1 MQSLYK
7 DIRLQAVTSAIAI
20 MGTAGL
26 ALSGQ
31 LNPLMLAPSLGILY
45 GYYRVFKGRPPLSSR
60 LVGALSLITLLI
72 LAIDGVFIT
81 RDFFIAIA
89 HMTIAF
95 QAIKSFDL
103 REPWDYLQVYF
114 MSLIQIVI
122 LSELSHSITVGV
134 VFSSFL
140 ATLVIA
146 NVMSHFIYEGTIGR
160 VSLFKPAVFISL
172 MVFSLTVVLF
182 VITPRVG
189 SGFTWRKAQKGIK
202 SVGFSERVN
211 LGSFGEVLLN
221 PEIVMRVELPK
232 WRESIYLKGGTLD
245 YFDGSSWSYTIKRR
259 LSVFREGGLFIVGP
273 YEPSRALTYK
283 IYAEPLDT
291 DIVFGID
298 SMVAFASQE
307 GRFAET
313 DSEGMS
319 FLPAKRNRLISYT
332 AYSEEDLRLPVK
344 SKERYLQLPDGM
356 GRIEELARKIT
367 LGSKSPLQRA
377 LSIEKYLKA
386 NYTYSLSTEP
396 PPPDMSVIDYF
407 LFNSKKGFC
416 EHYST
421 SMALMLRTIGIPSRI
436 VTGFYV
442 GNISPAGEYVIV
454 RQSNA
459 HSWVEAEID
468 GSWRRFDPTPAS
480 IREKPSGVFLYLDS
494 LRLKWYRYVIG
505 FSAKDQRA
513 IAGAL
518 SEPFEMPIKKIPSVP
533 GRIFLYIVI
542 TFALVWFLI
551 LLPKRIRRISP
562 ETSYYLRFLKRV
574 KKHGG
579 NIGPHSTS
587 HDVLREALRL
597 GWDRGIDRLITIY
610 EEVRFGG
617 RPLGAKERTL
627 LQRLSSCQPNSP
639 TKGTKTHGT

>member
-1 MQSLYK
+1 
-7 DIRLQAVTSAIAI
+7 VIAL
-20 MGTAGL
+20 MGTGGL

-31 LNPLMLAPSLGILY
+31 LNPLMLAPSLGIFY
-45 GYYRVFKGRPPLSSR
+45 GYYRVFRGRPPLSSR
-60 LVGALSLITLLI
+60 LIGALSLITLFI

-122 LSELSHSITVGV
+122 LSELSHSIMVGI

-146 NVMSHFIYEGTIGR
+146 SVIAHFIYEGTIGR

-172 MVFSLTVVLF
+172 VVFSLTVLFF

-202 SVGFSERVN
+202 SVGFSDRVN

-232 WRESIYLKGGTLD
+232 WRESIYLRGGTLD

-259 LSVFREGGLFIVGP
+259 LSLFREGGLFIVGP
-273 YEPSRALTYK
+273 YEPSRALTTQK

-298 SMVAFASQE
+298 GIVAFASQE

-313 DSEGMS
+313 DGEGMS

-332 AYSEEDLRLPVK
+332 VYSEEDLRLSVRN
-344 SKERYLQLPDGM
+344 KERYLQLPDQM
-356 GRIEELARKIT
+356 GRIEELAKKIT
-367 LGSKSPLQRA
+367 SGSKNDLERA

-396 PPPDMSVIDYF
+396 PPPGMSVIDYF

-421 SMALMLRTIGIPSRI
+421 SMALMLRTLGIPSRI

-442 GNISPAGEYVIV
+442 GNISPAEEYVIV

-468 GSWRRFDPTPAS
+468 GSWRRFDPTPVS
-480 IREKPSGVFLYLDS
+480 IKEKPSALFLYLDS

-518 SEPFEMPIKKIPSVP
+518 SEPFEIPIRKIPSVP
-533 GRIFLYIVI
+533 VHIFLYIVI
-542 TFALVWFLI
+542 AFALIEFLI
-551 LLPKRIRRISP
+551 LLRKRIRRVSP
-562 ETSYYLRFLKRV
+562 ETYYYLRFLRRV
-574 KKHGG
+574 KRHGG
-579 NIGPHSTS
+579 AIGPHSTP

-597 GWDRGIDRLITIY
+597 GWDRGIERLITIY
-610 EEVRFGG
+610 EEIRFGG
-617 RPLGAKERTL
+617 RPLGAKERKL

-639 TKGTKTHGT
+639 TKGTNTQGT